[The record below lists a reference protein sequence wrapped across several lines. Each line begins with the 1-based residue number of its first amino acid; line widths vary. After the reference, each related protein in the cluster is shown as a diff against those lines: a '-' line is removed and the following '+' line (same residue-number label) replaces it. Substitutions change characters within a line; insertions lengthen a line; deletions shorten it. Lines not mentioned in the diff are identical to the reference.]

1 MSTIVRNI
9 NFSVLGKDKV
19 ERIHEASLFLLEEVG
34 MKITGDR
41 TLEKLKQKGAVI
53 EGDIVKFP
61 RAVVEE
67 ALRTVPKEVTLY
79 TRDGKPNMVINSK
92 NNVYFGTHSDQLE
105 YLDYK
110 NNQARTYLKSD
121 IKTMCTLADSLPNI
135 SFVLSVGMCGD
146 VNPVVQSQVTFLE
159 TVRNFSK
166 TINFST
172 NDIESLQEIID
183 MAAVVAGGHQALQ
196 EKPFI
201 FNYCEPI
208 PPMTHPIESTEK
220 LFISAMNRIPVVYMP
235 YSMMGGTSPVTI
247 AGALTQNNAEILAG
261 VVITQA
267 VNEGAPLIY
276 GSMPTVFDMQTTVGS
291 YAAPEFHLAVAA
303 ASEMADY
310 YGLPFYGTAACSDAK
325 TIDSQSMAEVTM
337 ELFSTS
343 MSKANIVHDIG
354 VMDHCNSVSPGMVI
368 LASEVIDQMRSYAKG
383 VEVNDE
389 TLALDVIQEVGF
401 GGHYLQHDH
410 TYGNFKDIW
419 YPGLFGRKM
428 ENPDVSD
435 LMDRVIGRIDSLLE
449 SHKVPELDQ
458 SILLELEKWQE
469 KYERASIE

>member
-1 MSTIVRNI
+1 MSTIIRNVE
-9 NFSVLGKDKV
+9 FSVLNREKIEK
-19 ERIHEASLFLLEEVG
+19 IHESSLYLLESVG
-34 MKITGDR
+34 MRMTGER
-41 TLEKLKQKGAVI
+41 TIEKLKEKGAIV

-61 RAVVEE
+61 RSVVEE
-67 ALRTVPKEVTLY
+67 ALRTVPKEVTLF

-110 NNQARTYLKSD
+110 SNQARTYKKSD
-121 IKTMCTLADSLPNI
+121 IRTMCTLADSLPNI

-146 VNPVVQSQVTFLE
+146 VDPAVQSQVTFLE
-159 TVRNFSK
+159 TVKSFSK

-220 LFISAMNRIPVVYMP
+220 LFISAMNKIPVVYMP

-291 YAAPEFHLAVAA
+291 YAAPEFHLAIAA

-325 TIDSQSMAEVTM
+325 TVDPQSMAEVTM
-337 ELFSTS
+337 ELFSTAL
-343 MSKANIVHDIG
+343 SKANIVHDIG
-354 VMDHCNSVSPGMVI
+354 VMDHCNSVSPAMVV
-368 LASEVIDQMRSYAKG
+368 LACEVIDQIRNYAKG
-383 VEVNDE
+383 VDVDDE
-389 TLALDVIQEVGF
+389 TLALDVIVDVGF

-410 TYGNFKDIW
+410 TYSNFKRIW

-435 LMDRVIGRIDSLLE
+435 LMERVADKIDGILE
-449 SHKVPELDQ
+449 NHKVTELDQ
-458 SILLELEKWQE
+458 SILQELSKWE
-469 KYERASIE
+469 DKYTGA